1 MGVNFRQKVSDAIYC
16 DFVDGLRTVFVVQ
29 SNEYYVHKLR
39 GKKYFWLVNE
49 ELPDKPVVRYRIESM
64 EKGYGGVQEDIYGY
78 HITGPHIKIKL
89 LKRQKPK

>member
-16 DFVDGLRTVFVVQ
+16 DFFDGLRNVFVVQ
-29 SNEYYVHKLR
+29 SNEYYIHKLK

-49 ELPDKPVVRYRIESM
+49 ELPDKPVMRYRIESM
-64 EKGYGGVQEDIYGY
+64 EKGHGGIQEDIYGHY
-78 HITGPHIKIKL
+78 ITGLHIKIKL